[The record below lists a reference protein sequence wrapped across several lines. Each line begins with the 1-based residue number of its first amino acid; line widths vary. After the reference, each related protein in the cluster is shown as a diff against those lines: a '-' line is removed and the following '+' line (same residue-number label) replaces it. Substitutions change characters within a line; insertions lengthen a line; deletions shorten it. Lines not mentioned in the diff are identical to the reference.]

1 MAEPQDIRRAIDRS
15 PLLADVPETAKARL
29 AAAARPV
36 RYAVGAPIFRRGD
49 PGEGMLLVL
58 DGLVRLHLS
67 TAAGREMTIGLAGA
81 GEPVGEI
88 ALIDGGPRSAD
99 ATALTPVSALLLRHA
114 EAKAILLEEP
124 ELALAL
130 LRTLAARIRRT
141 TDQAEA
147 VALQPLPQRLAG
159 ALLRLAAV
167 DPSGLVRQSQ
177 SQIAALVAASRP
189 KVNLALSE
197 LRERGLVEQVRVG
210 LRLAD
215 RDGLRQ
221 LAEHG

>member
-15 PLLADVPETAKARL
+15 PLLADVPEGPRARL
-29 AAAARPV
+29 AAAARRV
-36 RYAVGAPIFRRGD
+36 RYAAGAPIFRRGD
-49 PGEGMLLVL
+49 AGEGMLLVL

-67 TAAGREMTIGLAGA
+67 TPAGREMTIGLAGA

-88 ALIDGGPRSAD
+88 ALIDGEPRSAD
-99 ATALTPVSALLLRHA
+99 ATALTPVAALLLRHA
-114 EAKAILLEEP
+114 EAKAILREEP

-197 LRERGLVEQVRVG
+197 LRDRGLVEQARVG

-215 RDGLRQ
+215 PDGLRK
-221 LAEHG
+221 LAGQG